1 MRPVRAAW
9 RIKYSYL
16 EFKRSV
22 VKIVANFQVH
32 SFTLCSG
39 EVFMKQFIGMILFV
53 VMFQHGAAE
62 QAATDRDL
70 IEQASE
76 IADGLS
82 MPFDEKRPLLPQ
94 VLEMRDELR
103 DRVFEITRMTSRH
116 SARCKRARRDLMEVN
131 SLVRKLRSAD
141 E

>member
-1 MRPVRAAW
+1 M
-9 RIKYSYL
+9 
-16 EFKRSV
+16 KRFIG
-22 VKIVANFQVH
+22 IVL
-32 SFTLCSG
+32 S
-39 EVFMKQFIGMILFV
+39 VFMFH
-53 VMFQHGAAE
+53 HGAAV

-76 IADGLS
+76 IADELS
-82 MPFDEKRPLLPQ
+82 MPFNEKTPVLPQ